1 MLVGAFTASAQS
13 IESEF
18 TRELKTKNSG
28 ITSIHAE
35 MTQIRE
41 VAVLADAVTKE
52 GVFYYLEP
60 ANLLLA
66 FEDGD
71 YIKLTAEWFEM
82 RSGSSVTRRSTSAN
96 PMLKQ
101 LSAILSACMSGNLE
115 GIAKGFT
122 PTITKSDKQ
131 WRVVLQ
137 PERSKGGAKIAQI
150 ELLFN
155 RTDMSLDSLKMV
167 EKSGDCT
174 IYTFRNKQFNVVIND
189 QLFTI

>member
-52 GVFYYLEP
+52 GEFYYLEP

-115 GIAKGFT
+115 GIAKGLT

-137 PERSKGGAKIAQI
+137 PERNKGGAKIAQI

>member
-1 MLVGAFTASAQS
+1 MLVGTFAASAQS
-13 IESEF
+13 IEHEF
-18 TRELKTKNSG
+18 ECELKAKNSG

-41 VAVLADAVTKE
+41 VAVLAEAVTKDGE
-52 GVFYYLEP
+52 FYYLEP
-60 ANLLLA
+60 TNLLLK
-66 FEDGD
+66 FEDGN

-101 LSAILSACMSGNLE
+101 LSAILSACMSGDLE

-155 RTDMSLDSLKMV
+155 RADMSIDSLKMV

-174 IYTFRNKQFNVVIND
+174 IYRFRNKQFNVVIND